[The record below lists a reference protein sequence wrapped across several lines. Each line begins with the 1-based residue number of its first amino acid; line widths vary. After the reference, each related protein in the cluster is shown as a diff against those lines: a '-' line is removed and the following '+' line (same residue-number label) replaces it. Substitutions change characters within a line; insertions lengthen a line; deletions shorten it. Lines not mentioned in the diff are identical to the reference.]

1 MFDEGPADTDV
12 ENQRSLAVDGAKDRF
27 QQLQALELA
36 AIEHGASI
44 LLSRAVGTMTP
55 GRERRSFWRVGPES
69 TWTTVLPVA
78 FIIVSLLS
86 LVILPLIV
94 SNHTATMR
102 QEITRI
108 ADPARRGVNQIQI
121 DLSSEL
127 DKIIAFQVT
136 GQAQYRREYEAL
148 YAHEEQN
155 RRLLQELAPRL
166 GSDINDSINEFFIVS
181 AQWHAAVR
189 QQEFATQK
197 LPEEVFLAR
206 LFEKHPSYERSL
218 RAASDL
224 EAAIQVS
231 IEDRLARIRDAERL
245 NLSLT
250 IILTMLAL
258 TSALLVAG
266 LGRQM
271 RLLAREAMRRR
282 QEAEREAADAKIAR
296 AAAEHEERRAAFLA
310 AAGQD
315 LAASL
320 DLSQTIARL
329 ARITVS
335 NLAEVCVV
343 DMKQGD
349 GSLQRAAV
357 AHRKPN
363 GEATL
368 AKKSGETIHRI
379 PEPIA
384 HVMTQH
390 AARLIGTASAIAG
403 YFGIESQH
411 PILVVPLVSRGE
423 TLGVIAAIARAD
435 HPFTNEDVAL
445 FAELARAGSLAI
457 DNARLYL
464 ESQQA
469 LRAREE
475 VLAIVSHDLRNP
487 LNAVKLGASLLA
499 HSDAI
504 SGDDRE
510 QLEIIDISAN
520 RMADLI
526 ADLLDVTRL
535 EGGKRLPIEPARV
548 DVEPLFG
555 EAHELFRS
563 QANANAVNLDY
574 DIESGT
580 PAIYADRH
588 RIMQVLSNLIGN
600 ALKFTPSHGFIAFRA
615 KRDRDDVVLFAVS
628 DSGPGIPRENLKD
641 IFNPYW
647 QAKRTERMGA
657 GLGLPIAKG
666 IVESHGGK
674 IWVESEPEKGTT
686 FYFTIPAD
694 REDAGTPSVRR
705 AAESPAP
712 R

>member
-1 MFDEGPADTDV
+1 
-12 ENQRSLAVDGAKDRF
+12 
-27 QQLQALELA
+27 
-36 AIEHGASI
+36 
-44 LLSRAVGTMTP
+44 
-55 GRERRSFWRVGPES
+55 
-69 TWTTVLPVA
+69 LPVA

-86 LVILPLIV
+86 LVVLPLIV

-102 QEITRI
+102 REITGI
-108 ADPARRGVNQIQI
+108 ADPARRGVNQIQV

-127 DKIIAFQVT
+127 DKIIAYQVT
-136 GQAQYRREYEAL
+136 GQLQYRHDYDAL
-148 YAHEEQN
+148 LIHEEAN
-155 RRLLQELAPRL
+155 RKLLHSLAPRL
-166 GSDINDSINEFFIVS
+166 GTEIGDSLNALFAAS
-181 AQWHAAVR
+181 AQWHQAVR
-189 QQEFATQK
+189 TQEFASRK

-206 LFEKHPSYERSL
+206 LFEAHPSYERSL
-218 RAASDL
+218 HSASDL
-224 EAAIQVS
+224 EGAIQAS
-231 IEDRLARIRDAERL
+231 IEDRLSRIRDAERL

-282 QEAEREAADAKIAR
+282 QEAEREASDAKTAR
-296 AAAEHEERRAAFLA
+296 ASAEHEERRAAFLA
-310 AAGQD
+310 SAGQEM
-315 LAASL
+315 AASL
-320 DLSQTIARL
+320 DLQQTVAGL
-329 ARITVS
+329 AKIVVS

-343 DMKQGD
+343 DMKDGGD
-349 GSLQRAAV
+349 GVLHRAAV
-357 AHRKPN
+357 ANRKPN

-368 AKKSGETIHRI
+368 SKKPVQSIEEV
-379 PEPIA
+379 PEAITT
-384 HVMTQH
+384 VMQQH
-390 AARLIGTASAIAG
+390 APRLIGAASSIAA
-403 YFGIESQH
+403 YFGSESEH

-423 TLGVIAAIARAD
+423 TLGVVAAIARHD

-464 ESQQA
+464 DSQQA

-487 LNAVKLGASLLA
+487 LSAVTLGASLLA
-499 HSDAI
+499 QSETI
-504 SGDDRE
+504 TGDERE

-548 DVEPLFG
+548 ELEPLFG

-563 QANANAVNLDY
+563 QAAANAVTLDY
-574 DIESGT
+574 EIETGS

-588 RIMQVLSNLIGN
+588 RVMQVLSNLIGN
-600 ALKFTPSHGFIAFRA
+600 ALKFTPAQGSVVFQA
-615 KRDRDDVVLFAVS
+615 KPYAGTLVIFSVA
-628 DSGPGIPRENLKD
+628 DSGPGIPRANLKD

-647 QAKRTERMGA
+647 QAKRAERMGA

-674 IWVESEPEKGTT
+674 IWVESEPGKGTT
-686 FYFTIPAD
+686 FYFTIPRD
-694 REDAGTPSVRR
+694 RNDAEEMRASVTR
-705 AAESPAP
+705 AEESPAP

>member
-1 MFDEGPADTDV
+1 
-12 ENQRSLAVDGAKDRF
+12 
-27 QQLQALELA
+27 
-36 AIEHGASI
+36 
-44 LLSRAVGTMTP
+44 MTA
-55 GRERRSFWRVGPES
+55 GRERRSFWRVGPDS

-78 FIIVSLLS
+78 FIIISLLS

-102 QEITRI
+102 RQITRI
-108 ADPARRGVNQIQI
+108 ADPARRGVNQIQV

-127 DKIIAFQVT
+127 DKIIAYQVT
-136 GQAQYRREYEAL
+136 GQEQYRRGYEEL
-148 YAHEEQN
+148 YAHEEAN
-155 RRLLQELAPRL
+155 RQLLQSLAPQL
-166 GSDINDSINEFFIVS
+166 GTDIAGSINDFFIAS
-181 AQWHAAVR
+181 AQWHTAVR
-189 QQEFATQK
+189 QQEFASRK

-218 RAASDL
+218 HAAADL
-224 EAAIQVS
+224 EAAIQAS
-231 IEDRLARIRDAERL
+231 IEERLTRIRDAERL

-296 AAAEHEERRAAFLA
+296 TAAEREERRAAFLA
-310 AAGQD
+310 AAGQE

-320 DLSQTIARL
+320 DLKQTIERL
-329 ARITVS
+329 ARIVVS
-335 NLAEVCVV
+335 NLAEICVV
-343 DMKQGD
+343 DMKQPD
-349 GSLQRAAV
+349 GGLQRAAI
-357 AHRKPN
+357 AHRKVS

-368 AKKSGETIHRI
+368 SKKSGQTMEQV

-384 HVMTQH
+384 HVMNQH
-390 AARLIGTASAIAG
+390 APRLIGTASAIAS
-403 YFGIESQH
+403 YFGVESPH
-411 PILVVPLVSRGE
+411 PIVVVPLVSRGE
-423 TLGVIAAIARAD
+423 TLGVVAAIARAD

-499 HSDAI
+499 HSKEI
-504 SGDDRE
+504 SGEDRE

-535 EGGKRLPIEPARV
+535 EGGKRLPIEPGHV
-548 DVEPLFG
+548 EIEPLFG

-563 QANANAVNLDY
+563 QAAASQINLDY
-574 DIESGT
+574 EIEGAT
-580 PAIYADRH
+580 PAIFADRH
-588 RIMQVLSNLIGN
+588 RVMQVLSNLIGN
-600 ALKFTPSHGFIAFRA
+600 ALKFTPAQGFIFFRA
-615 KRDRDDVVLFAVS
+615 KPHQDEHVLFSVT
-628 DSGPGIPRENLKD
+628 DSGPGIPKENLKD

-647 QAKRTERMGA
+647 QAKRAERMGA
-657 GLGLPIAKG
+657 GLGLPIARG

-674 IWVESEPEKGTT
+674 IWVESEPGKGTT
-686 FYFTIPAD
+686 FFFTLPAD
-694 REDAGTPSVRR
+694 RGAAGKPKLTR

>member
-1 MFDEGPADTDV
+1 
-12 ENQRSLAVDGAKDRF
+12 
-27 QQLQALELA
+27 
-36 AIEHGASI
+36 
-44 LLSRAVGTMTP
+44 
-55 GRERRSFWRVGPES
+55 
-69 TWTTVLPVA
+69 LPVA

-86 LVILPLIV
+86 LVVLPLIV

-102 QEITRI
+102 REITRV
-108 ADPARRGVNQIQI
+108 ADPARRGVNQIQV

-127 DKIIAFQVT
+127 DKTIAFQVT
-136 GQAQYRREYEAL
+136 GQEQYRRDYEAF

-155 RRLLQELAPRL
+155 RKLLQKLAPEL
-166 GSDINDSINEFFIVS
+166 GTDISGSINDFFVAS
-181 AQWHAAVR
+181 AQWHTAVR
-189 QQEFATQK
+189 QQEFVSRK

-206 LFEKHPSYERSL
+206 LFEKHPAYERSL
-218 RAASDL
+218 HAASDL
-224 EAAIQVS
+224 EAAIQGS

-282 QEAEREAADAKIAR
+282 QEAERDAADAKVAR

-310 AAGQD
+310 AAGQE

-320 DLSQTIARL
+320 DLPQTIARL
-329 ARITVS
+329 ARIVVS

-349 GSLQRAAV
+349 SGLQRAAV

-368 AKKSGETIHRI
+368 SKKSGQTFAPVPDTIAEVLKQH
-379 PEPIA
+379 EP
-384 HVMTQH
+384 
-390 AARLIGTASAIAG
+390 RLIGSVSAIAA
-403 YFGIESQH
+403 YFGGESQH
-411 PILVVPLVSRGE
+411 PVLVVPLVSRGE
-423 TLGVIAAIARAD
+423 TLGVIAAIARTER
-435 HPFTNEDVAL
+435 PFTHEDVAL
-445 FAELARAGSLAI
+445 FAELARVGSLAI

-499 HSDAI
+499 TSEAI
-504 SGDDRE
+504 SGGDRE

-535 EGGKRLPIEPARV
+535 DGGKRLPIEPAHLE
-548 DVEPLFG
+548 VEPLF
-555 EAHELFRS
+555 
-563 QANANAVNLDY
+563 N
-574 DIESGT
+574 
-580 PAIYADRH
+580 
-588 RIMQVLSNLIGN
+588 
-600 ALKFTPSHGFIAFRA
+600 
-615 KRDRDDVVLFAVS
+615 
-628 DSGPGIPRENLKD
+628 
-641 IFNPYW
+641 
-647 QAKRTERMGA
+647 
-657 GLGLPIAKG
+657 
-666 IVESHGGK
+666 
-674 IWVESEPEKGTT
+674 
-686 FYFTIPAD
+686 
-694 REDAGTPSVRR
+694 
-705 AAESPAP
+705 
-712 R
+712 

>member
-1 MFDEGPADTDV
+1 M
-12 ENQRSLAVDGAKDRF
+12 
-27 QQLQALELA
+27 
-36 AIEHGASI
+36 
-44 LLSRAVGTMTP
+44 
-55 GRERRSFWRVGPES
+55 
-69 TWTTVLPVA
+69 PVA

-86 LVILPLIV
+86 LVVLPLIV

-102 QEITRI
+102 REITSI
-108 ADPARRGVNQIQI
+108 ADPARRGVNQIQV

-127 DKIIAFQVT
+127 DKIIAYQVT
-136 GQAQYRREYEAL
+136 GQLQYRHAYEAL
-148 YAHEEQN
+148 LIHEEEN
-155 RRLLQELAPRL
+155 RKLLHSLAPRL
-166 GSDINDSINEFFIVS
+166 GTEIGDSLNALFAAS
-181 AQWHAAVR
+181 AKWHQAVR
-189 QQEFATQK
+189 TQEFASRK

-206 LFEKHPSYERSL
+206 LFESHPSYEGSL
-218 RAASDL
+218 HSASDL
-224 EAAIQVS
+224 EAAIQAS
-231 IEDRLARIRDAERL
+231 IEDRLSRIRDAERL

-282 QEAEREAADAKIAR
+282 QEAEREAADAKSAR
-296 AAAEHEERRAAFLA
+296 TAAEHEERRAAFLA
-310 AAGQD
+310 SAGQE

-320 DLSQTIARL
+320 DLPQTVAGL
-329 ARITVS
+329 AKIVVS

-343 DMKQGD
+343 DMKDGD
-349 GSLQRAAV
+349 DVLHRAAV
-357 AHRKPN
+357 ANRKPN

-368 AKKSGETIHRI
+368 SKKPVQSIEEVPEAIAK
-379 PEPIA
+379 
-384 HVMTQH
+384 VMEQH
-390 AARLIGTASAIAG
+390 TARLIGAASSIAA
-403 YFGIESQH
+403 YFGSESEH
-411 PILVVPLVSRGE
+411 PVLVVPLVSRGE
-423 TLGVIAAIARAD
+423 TLGVVAAIARHD

-464 ESQQA
+464 DSQQA

-499 HSDAI
+499 QSETI
-504 SGDDRE
+504 TGDERE

-548 DVEPLFG
+548 ELEPLFG

-563 QANANAVNLDY
+563 QAAANAVTLDY
-574 DIESGT
+574 EIESGT

-588 RIMQVLSNLIGN
+588 RVMQVLSNLIGN
-600 ALKFTPSHGFIAFRA
+600 ALKFTPAQGSVAFGA
-615 KRDRDDVVLFAVS
+615 KPYAGTLVIFSVA
-628 DSGPGIPRENLKD
+628 DSGPGIPKANLKD

-647 QAKRTERMGA
+647 QAKRAERMGA

-674 IWVESEPEKGTT
+674 IWVESEPGRGTT
-686 FYFTIPAD
+686 FYFTIPRD
-694 REDAGTPSVRR
+694 RDGAGSS
-705 AAESPAP
+705 SPHFSQAFCSGSG
-712 R
+712 

>member
-1 MFDEGPADTDV
+1 
-12 ENQRSLAVDGAKDRF
+12 
-27 QQLQALELA
+27 
-36 AIEHGASI
+36 
-44 LLSRAVGTMTP
+44 MTP

-78 FIIVSLLS
+78 FIIISLLS

-102 QEITRI
+102 QEITRV
-108 ADPARRGVNQIQI
+108 ADPARRAVNQIQV

-127 DKIIAFQVT
+127 DKIIAYQVT
-136 GQAQYRREYEAL
+136 GQAQYRRDYEAFS
-148 YAHEEQN
+148 AHEEQN
-155 RRLLQELAPRL
+155 RLLLQKLSPQL
-166 GSDINDSINEFFIVS
+166 GHDISDSINGFFVAS
-181 AQWHAAVR
+181 SQWHTAVR
-189 QQEFATQK
+189 QQEFASRK

-206 LFEKHPSYERSL
+206 LFEKHPAYERSL
-218 RAASDL
+218 HAASDL
-224 EAAIQVS
+224 EAAIQAS

-250 IILTMLAL
+250 LILTLLAL

-282 QEAEREAADAKIAR
+282 QEAERDAADAKIAR
-296 AAAEHEERRAAFLA
+296 AAAENEERRAAFLA
-310 AAGQD
+310 AAGQE

-320 DLSQTIARL
+320 DLPQTIARL
-329 ARITVS
+329 ARIIVS

-343 DMKQGD
+343 DMKQAD
-349 GSLQRAAV
+349 GALQRAVV

-363 GEATL
+363 GESTL
-368 AKKSGETIHRI
+368 SKKSGQTFEQV
-379 PEPIA
+379 PEAIA
-384 HVMTQH
+384 EVMKQH
-390 AARLIGTASAIAG
+390 APRLIGSASSITS
-403 YFGIESQH
+403 YFGGDSQH
-411 PILVVPLVSRGE
+411 PVVVVPLVSRGE
-423 TLGVIAAIARAD
+423 TLGVVAAIARPD
-435 HPFTNEDVAL
+435 HPFKPDDVAL
-445 FAELARAGSLAI
+445 FAELARVGSLAI

-464 ESQQA
+464 DSQQA

-499 HSDAI
+499 TSEAI
-504 SGDDRE
+504 SGGDRE

-535 EGGKRLPIEPARV
+535 EGGKRLPIEQTRV
-548 DVEPLFG
+548 ELEPLIG

-563 QANANAVNLDY
+563 QATANAINLDY
-574 DIESGT
+574 EIAPAT

-588 RIMQVLSNLIGN
+588 RVMQVLSNLIGN
-600 ALKFTPSHGFIAFRA
+600 ALKFTPAQGSILFKASRHKEGE
-615 KRDRDDVVLFAVS
+615 VLFSIA
-628 DSGPGIPRENLKD
+628 DSGPGIPKGHLKD

-674 IWVESEPEKGTT
+674 IWVESEPGKGTT

-694 REDAGTPSVRR
+694 RSDDTASRGVTR

>member
-1 MFDEGPADTDV
+1 
-12 ENQRSLAVDGAKDRF
+12 
-27 QQLQALELA
+27 
-36 AIEHGASI
+36 
-44 LLSRAVGTMTP
+44 MTP

-86 LVILPLIV
+86 LVVLPLVV

-102 QEITRI
+102 SEITKV

-136 GQAQYRREYEAL
+136 GQEQYRREYEAL

-155 RRLLQELAPRL
+155 RRLLQKLAPQMGTEIA
-166 GSDINDSINEFFIVS
+166 GSINDFFIAS

-189 QQEFATQK
+189 QQEFVSRK

-206 LFEKHPSYERSL
+206 LFEKHPVYESSL
-218 RAASDL
+218 RSASDL
-224 EAAIQVS
+224 EAAIQGS

-250 IILTMLAL
+250 MILTMLAL

-296 AAAEHEERRAAFLA
+296 TAAEHEERRAAFLA
-310 AAGQD
+310 AAGQE

-320 DLSQTIARL
+320 DLPQTIARL

-335 NLAEVCVV
+335 NLAEVCVL
-343 DMKQGD
+343 DMRQGD
-349 GSLQRAAV
+349 GTLQRAAI
-357 AHRKPN
+357 AHRKAN
-363 GEATL
+363 GEATMS
-368 AKKSGETIHRI
+368 KKSGQILDT
-379 PEPIA
+379 PEAIA
-384 HVMTQH
+384 NVMKQH
-390 AARLIGTASAIAG
+390 APRLIGTASTIAS
-403 YFGIESQH
+403 YFGMESPH

-423 TLGVIAAIARAD
+423 TLGVVAAIARAD
-435 HPFTNEDVAL
+435 HPFTSDDVAL
-445 FAELARAGSLAI
+445 FAELARVGSLAI

-464 ESQQA
+464 DSQQA

-548 DVEPLFG
+548 EVEALFV

-563 QANANAVNLDY
+563 QATANGIDLDY
-574 DIESGT
+574 EIEHGT
-580 PAIYADRH
+580 PPVYADEH
-588 RIMQVLSNLIGN
+588 RVMQVLSNLIGN
-600 ALKFTPSHGFIAFRA
+600 ALKFTPAHGTIVYRS
-615 KRDRDDVVLFAVS
+615 KPDRDGLVLFSVA

-647 QAKRTERMGA
+647 QAKRAERMGA

-674 IWVESEPEKGTT
+674 IWVESEAGKGTT
-686 FYFTIPAD
+686 FYFTVPAD
-694 REDAGTPSVRR
+694 RDAAGTPNVRR

>member
-1 MFDEGPADTDV
+1 M
-12 ENQRSLAVDGAKDRF
+12 
-27 QQLQALELA
+27 
-36 AIEHGASI
+36 
-44 LLSRAVGTMTP
+44 
-55 GRERRSFWRVGPES
+55 
-69 TWTTVLPVA
+69 PVA

-94 SNHTATMR
+94 SNHTAAMR
-102 QEITRI
+102 REITRV
-108 ADPARRGVNQIQI
+108 ADPARRGVNQIQV

-136 GQAQYRREYEAL
+136 GQEQYRRDYEAFS
-148 YAHEEQN
+148 AHEEQN
-155 RRLLQELAPRL
+155 RKLLQKLAPAL
-166 GSDINDSINEFFIVS
+166 GSDISDSINDFFVAS
-181 AQWHAAVR
+181 AQWHTAVR
-189 QQEFATQK
+189 QQEFTSRK

-224 EAAIQVS
+224 EAAIQGS

-258 TSALLVAG
+258 TSAMLVAG

-282 QEAEREAADAKIAR
+282 QEAEREAADAKRAR
-296 AAAEHEERRAAFLA
+296 TAAEREERRAAFLA
-310 AAGQD
+310 AAGQE

-320 DLSQTIARL
+320 DLQQTIARL
-329 ARITVS
+329 ARIVVS

-343 DMKQGD
+343 DMKQAD
-349 GSLQRAAV
+349 GTLQRAAV

-363 GEATL
+363 GDATPS
-368 AKKSGETIHRI
+368 KKSGQTLDTV
-379 PEPIA
+379 PEGIVE
-384 HVMTQH
+384 VMKQH
-390 AARLIGTASAIAG
+390 APRLIGSVSAIAS
-403 YFGIESQH
+403 YFGGESPH
-411 PILVVPLVSRGE
+411 PVLVVPLVSRGE
-423 TLGVIAAIARAD
+423 TLGVVAAIARAD
-435 HPFTNEDVAL
+435 HPFTHDDVAL
-445 FAELARAGSLAI
+445 FAELARVGSLAI

-464 ESQQA
+464 DSQQA

-499 HSDAI
+499 TSEAI
-504 SGDDRE
+504 SGGDRE

-535 EGGKRLPIEPARV
+535 EGGKRLPIEPAHV
-548 DVEPLFG
+548 DIEPLFG
-555 EAHELFRS
+555 EAHELFRT
-563 QANANAVNLDY
+563 QAAANAINLEY
-574 DIESGT
+574 EIEPAT

-588 RIMQVLSNLIGN
+588 RVMQVLSNLIGN
-600 ALKFTPSHGFIAFRA
+600 ALKFTPAQGVISFRA
-615 KRDRDDVVLFAVS
+615 APHKEGLVLFSVS
-628 DSGPGIPRENLKD
+628 DSGPGIPRQNLKD

-666 IVESHGGK
+666 IVESHGGT
-674 IWVESEPEKGTT
+674 IWVESEQEKGTT
-686 FYFTIPAD
+686 FYFTLPAD
-694 REDAGTPSVRR
+694 RNDPNGARNVTRG
-705 AAESPAP
+705 AESPAP

>member
-1 MFDEGPADTDV
+1 
-12 ENQRSLAVDGAKDRF
+12 
-27 QQLQALELA
+27 
-36 AIEHGASI
+36 
-44 LLSRAVGTMTP
+44 MTA

-78 FIIVSLLS
+78 FIIISLLS

-102 QEITRI
+102 REITRV
-108 ADPARRGVNQIQI
+108 ADPARRGVNQIQV

-127 DKIIAFQVT
+127 DKIIAYQVT
-136 GQAQYRREYEAL
+136 GQDQYRRGYEEL
-148 YAHEEQN
+148 YAHEEAN
-155 RRLLQELAPRL
+155 RRLLQSLAPQL
-166 GSDINDSINEFFIVS
+166 GTDIADSINDFFIAS
-181 AQWHAAVR
+181 AQWHTAVR
-189 QQEFATQK
+189 QQEFASRK

-206 LFEKHPSYERSL
+206 LFEKHPLYERSL
-218 RAASDL
+218 HSAADL
-224 EAAIQVS
+224 EAAIQGS
-231 IEDRLARIRDAERL
+231 IEERLTRIRDAERL

-296 AAAEHEERRAAFLA
+296 TAAEHEERRAAFLA
-310 AAGQD
+310 AAGQE

-320 DLSQTIARL
+320 DLKQTIERL
-329 ARITVS
+329 ARIVVS
-335 NLAEVCVV
+335 NLAEICVV
-343 DMKQGD
+343 DMKQPD
-349 GSLQRAAV
+349 GALQRAAI
-357 AHRKPN
+357 AHRKVS

-368 AKKSGETIHRI
+368 SKKTGQTIEQI

-384 HVMTQH
+384 LVMQQH
-390 AARLIGTASAIAG
+390 APRLIGAASAIAS
-403 YFGIESQH
+403 YFGVESPH
-411 PILVVPLVSRGE
+411 PIVVVPLVSRGE
-423 TLGVIAAIARAD
+423 TLGVVAAIARAD

-445 FAELARAGSLAI
+445 LAELARAGSLAI

-464 ESQQA
+464 DSQQA

-499 HSDAI
+499 HSKEI
-504 SGDDRE
+504 SGEDRE

-548 DVEPLFG
+548 EVEPLFG

-563 QANANAVNLDY
+563 QAAANQINLDY
-574 DIESGT
+574 EIERGT
-580 PAIYADRH
+580 PAVYADRH
-588 RIMQVLSNLIGN
+588 RILQVLSNLIGN
-600 ALKFTPSHGFIAFRA
+600 ALKFTPAQGFIFFRA
-615 KRDRDDVVLFAVS
+615 KPHHDELVLFSVT
-628 DSGPGIPRENLKD
+628 DSGSGIPKENLKD

-647 QAKRTERMGA
+647 QAKRAERLGA

-674 IWVESEPEKGTT
+674 IWVESEPGKGTT
-686 FYFTIPAD
+686 FFFTLPAE
-694 REDAGTPSVRR
+694 RGAVEAPKLTR